1 MNTLFISS
9 GNSKDGINPIIQR
22 QGESIAAM
30 NVGVDYFTVQGKGI
44 GAYFSAIFRLRKA
57 LKKKK
62 YDVIH
67 AHYALCAWV
76 AFFAH
81 GKEKLVI
88 SFMGDDLLGSN
99 KPDGSVSKISLIMA
113 AANRSLAKF
122 VFDACIVK
130 SPQMSEK
137 FGDSDKKFLIA
148 NGVNSSIFIPY
159 DRAEAQKR
167 VGFNSN
173 EKHIVFVSDPA
184 RVEKNYALA
193 KEVQSL
199 INEYPVKLHAIFG
212 KPINELND
220 FYNAADLL
228 LMTSFHEGS
237 PNVVKEAMSCNC
249 PVVCTEVG
257 DVKLLFENTPGY
269 YITGFDST
277 EIKMRICD
285 AIQFRSENNFTNGR
299 NRLHE
304 LKLDSYSVA
313 IRIVD
318 IYKKIMKA

>member
-1 MNTLFISS
+1 MTVLFVSS
-9 GNSKDGINPIIQR
+9 GNSKNGINPIIQR
-22 QGESIAAM
+22 QGESIAAL
-30 NVGVDYFTVQGKGI
+30 NVDVDYFTVQGKGMQ
-44 GAYFSAIFRLRKA
+44 AYFFAIFRLRKE

-81 GKEKLVI
+81 GKEKLVL

-99 KPDGSVSKISLIMA
+99 KPDGSVSKFSLVMA
-113 AANRSLAKF
+113 SANRMLAKLF
-122 VFDACIVK
+122 FDASIVK

-137 FGDSDKKFLIA
+137 FGNSEKKFLIA
-148 NGVNSSIFIPY
+148 NGVNSSIFMPF
-159 DRAEAQKR
+159 DKAEAQKR
-167 VGFNSN
+167 VGFNDK
-173 EKHIVFVSDPA
+173 EKHIIFVSDPA

-193 KEVQSL
+193 KEAQSL
-199 INEYPVKLHAIFG
+199 INEYPVRLHTVFG
-212 KPINELND
+212 KPINELHD

-269 YITGFDST
+269 YITGFDSA
-277 EIKMRICD
+277 EIKNSICE
-285 AIQFRSENNFTNGR
+285 AIQFRSKNNYTNGR

-313 IRIVD
+313 LTIAD
-318 IYKKIMKA
+318 IYKKITKA